1 MSSENL
7 AHFLA
12 DRYQRRSYVVFSALL
27 PDIPTQPENWE
38 GFPPDLLIIK
48 GKEKKVFAIENKD
61 SLEDETKTL
70 LKWDSY
76 SDNHKYEF
84 EVVVRDEEALK
95 LAQAIKL
102 ENKYRA
108 KVTLMVSKDVR
119 KRKSSNPGQAQ
130 VERQQN
136 IKRYVA
142 IVAVIIM
149 IGMTLGFYLKS
160 SQNASSNT
168 PTSELPIP
176 SSK

>member
-12 DRYQRRSYVVFSALL
+12 DRYGRRSYAVFSALL
-27 PDIPTQPENWE
+27 PDVPTQPENWD
-38 GFPPDLLIIK
+38 GFPPDLLILK
-48 GKEKKVFAIENKD
+48 GKEKKVFAIETKD
-61 SLEDETKTL
+61 TLEDETKVL

-76 SDNHKYEF
+76 SDNHNYEF
-84 EVVVRDEEALK
+84 EIIVRDEEAYK

-160 SQNASSNT
+160 SQNVTGAT